1 MHEPSIDEKLLAA
14 ADERRGAW
22 KVLRKIYPK
31 LKELEKAY
39 RDMRVEYFRWS
50 GVYHRADK
58 MIANLNK
65 QILAPPKGKK
75 KAKKKDVVV
84 GIDDLQ
90 KMPRSKLESLLAD
103 LEGD

>member
-1 MHEPSIDEKLLAA
+1 MSDLPIDEKLLAA

-22 KVLRKIYPK
+22 KVLRKLYPK
-31 LKELEKAY
+31 LKELEKSY
-39 RDMRVEYFRWS
+39 RDMRVEYHRWS

-75 KAKKKDVVV
+75 K
-84 GIDDLQ
+84 Q
-90 KMPRSKLESLLAD
+90 K
-103 LEGD
+103 